1 MLYIISKKVQHNLA
15 VPTLSLASF
24 YRRTG
29 TLRPR
34 HEGRETRAGHRGNK
48 VKRKAPKVGLL
59 QMQQQLHL
67 SLPFLCKGNYFLQG
81 FLLLFLLQLFELLN
95 IVI

>member
-1 MLYIISKKVQHNLA
+1 MA

-34 HEGRETRAGHRGNK
+34 HEGRETRTGHRGNK
-48 VKRKAPKVGLL
+48 VKRKAPKVCRFPDNMYDGRVSVSKP
-59 QMQQQLHL
+59 QQ
-67 SLPFLCKGNYFLQG
+67 SA
-81 FLLLFLLQLFELLN
+81 EILN
-95 IVI
+95 FK